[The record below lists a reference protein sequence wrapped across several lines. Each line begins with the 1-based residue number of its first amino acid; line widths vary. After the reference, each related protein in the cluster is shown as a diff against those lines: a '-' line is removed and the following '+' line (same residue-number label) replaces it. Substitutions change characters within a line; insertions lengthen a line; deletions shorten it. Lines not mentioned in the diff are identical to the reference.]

1 MEEKDDM
8 FLVNSLFIQNSIYP
22 SLLGVLP
29 YKNKEWRFFETNR
42 NFNEIFDKIRDEF
55 DLTAC
60 NEIFFNIGPGSYT
73 GIRQTIASVLGLV
86 LGYVVK
92 GKENFKAYP
101 FTSFNLVR
109 YVTNT
114 PKAPLFIQALP
125 PIERQGTNIPIEEIK
140 GFVNYKEQDLYM
152 SFQEFRKKHREGV
165 LYLSERY
172 ISDVANSYILA
183 TPHDINEETL
193 MGFIEHLKNTRKGID
208 NLSTLTKVS
217 AFYINPVNITIPRS
231 ET

>member
-1 MEEKDDM
+1 MGKKDDM
-8 FLVNSLFIQNSIYP
+8 FLVSSLFIQNSIYP

-29 YKNKEWRFFETNR
+29 YKNKKWRFFEINR
-42 NFNEIFDKIRDEF
+42 NFNEIFDKIREEF
-55 DLTAC
+55 DLTVC

-92 GKENFKAYP
+92 GKEDFKAYP
-101 FTSFNLVR
+101 FTSFDIIR

-125 PIERQGTNIPIEEIK
+125 PIERQETDIPIEEIK
-140 GFVNYKEQDLYM
+140 GFVNYKGQDLYM
-152 SFQEFRKKHREGV
+152 SFQEFRKKHKEGV

-172 ISDVANSYILA
+172 VSDMANSYTLV
-183 TPHDINEETL
+183 TPHDIDEEVFI
-193 MGFIEHLKNTRKGID
+193 GFIESLKNTRKGID
-208 NLSTLTKVS
+208 SLSFFTKVS
-217 AFYINPVNITIPRS
+217 ALYINPVNITKPKS